1 MSAGTHWRRRMR
13 VPFRVIRQRPRLF
26 VSALIGAATIF
37 FMPGEWRLSSRMLI
51 GWDIG
56 VALYL
61 ILAFHLMASETVAQ
75 IRRRAC
81 EEDEGRLSMLF
92 LTSAAALASVAAI
105 VIELQSVPG
114 HGTSHQ
120 PFDLG
125 LATVTIFLS
134 WLFTHTM
141 FGLHYAHE
149 YYDQNGGKGGG
160 LEFPGNEDPDYWDF
174 AYFSFVIGMTCQVSD
189 VGVSCRPIRRT
200 AAAHGIVSFLFNTAL
215 LALTVNITASAI

>member
-1 MSAGTHWRRRMR
+1 MDRMPRPGNRSRSRRARRRHCGATSRMSAETHWRRRMR
-13 VPFRVIRQRPRLF
+13 VPFEVVRQRPRLF
-26 VSALIGAATIF
+26 VSALIGAGTIF
-37 FMPGEWRLSSRMLI
+37 LMPGEWRLSSRMLI

-61 ILAFHLMASETVAQ
+61 ILAFYLMANETVAQ
-75 IRRRAC
+75 IRRRAG

-92 LTSAAALASVAAI
+92 LTCAAALASVAAI
-105 VIELQSVPG
+105 VVELRSVPG

-141 FGLHYAHE
+141 F
-149 YYDQNGGKGGG
+149 
-160 LEFPGNEDPDYWDF
+160 
-174 AYFSFVIGMTCQVSD
+174 
-189 VGVSCRPIRRT
+189 
-200 AAAHGIVSFLFNTAL
+200 
-215 LALTVNITASAI
+215 